1 MQQKPTSTVTK
12 GFVIGLVIIAV
23 TLGLSFSGMDMNSS
37 LRWLPY
43 VIFMVGI
50 VLSINQFG
58 KQVNYNSTFGNYFAH
73 GFKISALVTI
83 IMIAYTVIFIS
94 AFPEFKEKGLEAAR
108 KAMEEQKTMSEDEIN
123 TGIEMT
129 KRFFMVALIG
139 GVLLFYIITGCIA
152 SLIGAAVTKKDPR
165 PLDDVNQISA

>member
-1 MQQKPTSTVTK
+1 MEQKSTSTVTK
-12 GFVIGLVIIAV
+12 GFIIGLVIIAV

-43 VIFMVGI
+43 LIFCIGI
-50 VLSINQFG
+50 VLSISLYG
-58 KQVNYNSTFGNYFAH
+58 KQVQHNSTFGNYFAH

-94 AFPEFKEKGLEAAR
+94 VFPEFKEKGLDAAR
-108 KAMEEQKTMSEDEIN
+108 EAMREQKSMSEEEIN

-129 KRFFMVALIG
+129 KRFFMVGLIG
-139 GVLLFYIITGCIA
+139 GILLFYIMTGAIA

-165 PLDDVNQISA
+165 PLDDLNQISA